1 MYNITPY
8 TYKKAK
14 QLGVFVRPSVKKGK
28 KIDIY
33 DNDGEYIT
41 SVGGY
46 GFLDY
51 GNYLI
56 ERGKEY
62 ADKRRALYK
71 MRHRKDLNVKYSNG
85 WWADNLLW

>member
-1 MYNITPY
+1 MYDITDY

-14 QLGVFVRPSVKKGK
+14 QLGVWIRPSVKKGK

-41 SVGGY
+41 SIGGY
-46 GFLDY
+46 GYLDY
-51 GNYLI
+51 PSYII
-56 ERGKEY
+56 EKGKPY

-71 MRHRKDLNVKYSNG
+71 IRHNKDISVKYSNG
-85 WWADNLLW
+85 WWADKLLW